1 MPYSQLPRLQCA
13 QPCQSLVLRSFAIA
27 IQCADGQ
34 RRCDNTPTLLPILV
48 RILDVYTPDAEVV
61 SALPAALPPPT
72 LEPPEP
78 ALDWRPPTAHLE
90 WAAAA
95 LHSCLCSGRLR
106 WQCQTIGA
114 HVAELLVL
122 HAHCKHNWRLQVHS
136 MQALRHA
143 TEMPAV
149 KQFVRTVCLRR
160 LVQVNCAG
168 EPEVRRVK
176 RALLRWLRYRNFWKE
191 PEEMLL

>member
-1 MPYSQLPRLQCA
+1 M
-13 QPCQSLVLRSFAIA
+13 
-27 IQCADGQ
+27 
-34 RRCDNTPTLLPILV
+34 
-48 RILDVYTPDAEVV
+48 RILDVYTPDGGGGEAE
-61 SALPAALPPPT
+61 PT
-72 LEPPEP
+72 
-78 ALDWRPPTAHLE
+78 LDWRPPTAHLE

-95 LHSCLCSGRLR
+95 LHGCLCSGRLR

-122 HAHCKHNWRLQVHS
+122 HAHCPHNWRLQVHC

-149 KQFVRTVCLRR
+149 KQFVRNVCLRR
-160 LVQVNCAG
+160 IAHINCECIGGA
-168 EPEVRRVK
+168 PTVVRQVK
-176 RALLRWLRYRNFWKE
+176 RALLKWLRYRNYRLQ